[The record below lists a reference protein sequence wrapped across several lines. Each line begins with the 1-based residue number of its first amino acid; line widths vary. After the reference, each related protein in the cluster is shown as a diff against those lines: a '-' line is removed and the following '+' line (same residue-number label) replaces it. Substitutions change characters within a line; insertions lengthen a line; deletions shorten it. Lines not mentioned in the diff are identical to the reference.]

1 MAAFHIT
8 FVLCPRKCVF
18 RLLVFQYSS
27 PCTLHPCQI
36 FHIRNFDSCCALCN
50 LSTEHPYSPD
60 LKNVEGVTP
69 LELATSPDLKKA
81 LRAHLDLKS
90 PEKISLSQNAAAP
103 RESACTMVEATK
115 VDETLE
121 MFADQESVEQEV
133 VQPSGDIEQMDT
145 EGDLVEDQSV
155 EAVTEVEKPQGIGP
169 TEDSVDEVEEISV
182 HIVADMEAEVKV
194 ESDEE
199 TNALK
204 AESKI
209 DNMEQPPVVAAVVSP
224 DANKENLGSSSLE
237 SDSQEKGEEDKEKSP
252 NMMLGGLRKPKNP
265 FTEIRRSTSSS
276 RAAML
281 VSVCVWLKVSI
292 LIQFHHQV
300 SLATGRR
307 PSLDVVSSPSP
318 PLLSPKVSSSWRQD
332 GLSAL
337 CNCAQISCRFC
348 LY

>member
-1 MAAFHIT
+1 M
-8 FVLCPRKCVF
+8 
-18 RLLVFQYSS
+18 
-27 PCTLHPCQI
+27 
-36 FHIRNFDSCCALCN
+36 
-50 LSTEHPYSPD
+50 STEHPYSPD
-60 LKNVEGVTP
+60 LKNAEGVTP

-81 LRAHLDLKS
+81 LRAHLNLKS

-169 TEDSVDEVEEISV
+169 TEDSVEEVEEISV
-182 HIVADMEAEVKV
+182 HIVADMEVEVKV
-194 ESDEE
+194 ETDEE
-199 TNALK
+199 TTARE

-209 DNMEQPPVVAAVVSP
+209 ENMEHPPVVAAVSP
-224 DANKENLGSSSLE
+224 DSNKENLGSSSLD

-281 VSVCVWLKVSI
+281 VSV
-292 LIQFHHQV
+292 H
-300 SLATGRR
+300 
-307 PSLDVVSSPSP
+307 D
-318 PLLSPKVSSSWRQD
+318 
-332 GLSAL
+332 
-337 CNCAQISCRFC
+337 
-348 LY
+348 